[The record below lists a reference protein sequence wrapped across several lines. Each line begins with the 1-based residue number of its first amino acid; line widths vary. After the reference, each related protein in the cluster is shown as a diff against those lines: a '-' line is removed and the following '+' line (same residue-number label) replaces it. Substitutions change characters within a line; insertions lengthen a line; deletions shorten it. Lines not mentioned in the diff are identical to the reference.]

1 LIFILLYHISAK
13 VTIKFDKIDFMNI
26 LDELTEKLEIMSKDF
41 MLLLDANKKLQ
52 DELDKMKNKN
62 DIFEKS
68 VQDISLTINN
78 ILEKDGMI

>member
-1 LIFILLYHISAK
+1 MIFILLYHISAK